1 MFNEKP
7 TYTNTRECEEK
18 LLIWLAEAEVQD
30 HRWQAIAKT
39 HFEEGFMAFRRAL
52 HGKYHYE
59 KIANKNNE

>member
-7 TYTNTRECEEK
+7 TYVNTREFEEK
-18 LLIWLAEAEVQD
+18 LLTWLKKAEVQD
-30 HRWQAIAKT
+30 PRWQAIART

-59 KIANKNNE
+59 KMKDQE